1 MMEDVGTSANKLIQ
15 LDSNG
20 KIPAVDGSLL
30 TGMNSALSG
39 ASDPTIST
47 NPSGGV
53 GTKYK
58 NTTSG
63 EVYICTDATAGANV
77 WKNVGPG
84 SGDIAPWQVGRSIAG
99 YAAGGYGSGSPSVIT
114 AIDRYSF
121 ASDVNATDHGDTD
134 GGSNGDRMGA
144 GASSDT
150 HAYIMGT
157 KQGVDTSKVT
167 KFAMTGTNVTTSL
180 HGNLRQTVQQGA
192 GNHSDT
198 HGFYSGGEAASQSIR
213 IDKIAFAGDSV
224 SAVGHGELSTDTRG
238 GMGSGN
244 KTHGFI
250 AGGSNGSYVYRT
262 TVTTFSYASNTTS
275 SSHGDLNSPGRKD
288 GSNYSSSTDG
298 YAGGGWT
305 STVPNPINVIDKFSF
320 SSNVTSTDHGDLTNW
335 KMVSAGSSSTTHGYS
350 AGGDGYQPG
359 VTSGSRSAVNII
371 DKFAFA
377 SAGNA
382 TDVGDLVGAH
392 YQKTGHQV

>member
-30 TGMNSALSG
+30 TGMSSALSG

-63 EVYICTDATAGANV
+63 EMYICTDASAGENV
-77 WKNVGPG
+77 WTNVGPG
-84 SGDIAPWQVGRSIAG
+84 SGDVKLWQVGRSIAG

-121 ASDVNATDHGDTD
+121 ASDVNATDHGDTE
-134 GGSNGDRMGA
+134 GGSDGDRMGA

-150 HAYIMGT
+150 HGYLMGT
-157 KQGVDTSKVT
+157 KQGGDTNKVT
-167 KFAMTGTNVTTSL
+167 KFAFAGSSVTTAI
-180 HGNLRQTVQQGA
+180 HGTLRQTVQQGA
-192 GNHSDT
+192 GNHSET
-198 HGFYSGGEAASQSIR
+198 HGFYSGGETVSQSIR

-224 SAVGHGELSTDTRG
+224 SAVAHGELSAATRG

-244 KTHGFI
+244 QTHGFI
-250 AGGSNGSYVYRT
+250 AGGQYSNVYT
-262 TVTTFSYASNTTS
+262 TIIKTFSYASNTTS
-275 SSHGDLNSPGRKD
+275 SSHGDLTVARND
-288 GSNYSSSTDG
+288 GGGYSSSTDG
-298 YAGGGWT
+298 YASGGWT
-305 STVPNPINVIDKFSF
+305 SAGPNPSNVIDKFSF
-320 SSNVTSTDHGDLTNW
+320 SSNVTATDHGDLTSW
-335 KMVSAGSSSTTHGYS
+335 KTTGVGSSSTTHGYT
-350 AGGDGYQPG
+350 AGGDGYLPG
-359 VTSGSRSAVNII
+359 VTSGSRIPLNII
-371 DKFAFA
+371 DKFAYA

-382 TDVGDLVGAH
+382 TDVGDLTQVT
-392 YQKTGHQV
+392 YQKTGHQY